1 MALWICKQHLHP
13 PALPPPPSP
22 TNRIRKHILPLDE
35 REEHKCPHHHF
46 ERKCRIQ
53 ECSAPQPCWI
63 WRSHLFLSPP
73 PTLFFPL
80 SSWLQMDPSPSLIFF
95 FFFCSGSPPSL
106 PGPVS
111 GMIHCAQLRELICR
125 GAEIRSAQ
133 ALCRY
138 NQKTSAQAA
147 GSSFPI
153 QGNNITGRKE
163 QEKHTHTYR
172 HSQNKNSQGKEKHI
186 HMHISTELLTYM
198 QKKNLKQQWKE

>member
-1 MALWICKQHLHP
+1 
-13 PALPPPPSP
+13 
-22 TNRIRKHILPLDE
+22 
-35 REEHKCPHHHF
+35 
-46 ERKCRIQ
+46 
-53 ECSAPQPCWI
+53 
-63 WRSHLFLSPP
+63 
-73 PTLFFPL
+73 
-80 SSWLQMDPSPSLIFF
+80 
-95 FFFCSGSPPSL
+95 
-106 PGPVS
+106 
-111 GMIHCAQLRELICR
+111 MIHCAQLRELICR

-198 QKKNLKQQWKE
+198 QKKNLKQQ